1 MTQKG
6 NKNLFG
12 MTVTALDDTVVS
24 CAHMEPKAGGPLYPR
39 SNEIGK
45 ILNSVIE
52 SIITNLS

>member
-1 MTQKG
+1 
-6 NKNLFG
+6 